1 MDYSPPGSCLWDSL
15 SKNTGVGCHACLQE
29 IFLTGIKP
37 ASPEAC
43 ALQADSLQKI
53 VMASC
58 LSKNNV
64 PHEYQSISPDTI
76 IGRLE
81 THSLNFI
88 SSSHSAPT
96 CTMFLSSS
104 PLCQK
109 KRMHITNFQHDQ
121 YTISSSITFN
131 FDSIIRWHDD
141 HRGTGQ
147 GGSLS
152 LQQAHKA
159 RPCTRVHSQHTGLPC
174 RPQTACPP
182 QERHMCYQI

>member
-1 MDYSPPGSCLWDSL
+1 MTWKLDSVAITNYVY
-15 SKNTGVGCHACLQE
+15 NTPFQQQTDIVNRGGKKGYQNLNWKKKKKKIKSVGVLG
-29 IFLTGIKP
+29 
-37 ASPEAC
+37 
-43 ALQADSLQKI
+43 QKAW
-53 VMASC
+53 VFGLRA
-58 LSKNNV
+58 V
-64 PHEYQSISPDTI
+64 PSV
-76 IGRLE
+76 
-81 THSLNFI
+81 
-88 SSSHSAPT
+88 SSHSAPT

-152 LQQAHKA
+152 LQLAHKA